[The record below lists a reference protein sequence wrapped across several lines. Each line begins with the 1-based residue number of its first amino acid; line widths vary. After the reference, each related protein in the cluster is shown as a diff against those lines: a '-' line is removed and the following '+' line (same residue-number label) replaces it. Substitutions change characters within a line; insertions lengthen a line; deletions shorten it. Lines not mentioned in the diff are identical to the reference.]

1 MEKKKGRPIKEN
13 PNLVKE
19 KDSDAEAEGLAS
31 TYVGTNH
38 PIYPVESKLSETAYG
53 LTKISSGQQVLVR
66 IKYDAISGKTGVPE
80 LTVVGTD
87 RMDAEERLKI
97 ILSQEL
103 LR

>member
-13 PNLVKE
+13 PNVVSQE
-19 KDSDAEAEGLAS
+19 PLAAS
-31 TYVGTNH
+31 V
-38 PIYPVESKLSETAYG
+38 PVIPESKLMGVAYG
-53 LTKISSGQQVLVR
+53 LTTLPTGQQVLVR